1 MLRELHITGLGVI
14 EDLDLEFDPGL
25 NVLTGETGA
34 GKTMI
39 TVGLALAL
47 GQRGSAT
54 MVRSGVGA
62 ARVQARFDATR
73 TADSGGWAEDGE
85 LLLARTV
92 SADGKSKARIGGQ
105 LAPVSALIDLASHL
119 VEMYGQQQGLKSLSA
134 AAQTEFVDRFAGA
147 EHLARVRSFRDLRGR
162 LLAARARLEE
172 LTALSRERERDMDLL
187 AYQIREIE
195 SAGVRP
201 GELPGLEAEEA
212 RLAYAERL
220 LGYAALAEDVL
231 SAEGMGV
238 DSLLRVAAALRE
250 ASSLDPEAQ
259 GLADRSAALAEEA
272 SDLTRDLRGYRE
284 GIVLDPARLEEVRER
299 VAALKALER
308 KYGEGEE
315 GVLAYLEEARA
326 RFASLASADD
336 ERIGLRT
343 AVEDLTA
350 RSAHAAR
357 GLTRVRAETG
367 PRLTAVVEAELRELG
382 MEGVMV
388 EVERRP
394 LDEPGPTGAERV
406 ELLFSGGPGQA
417 ALPLFKVASGGEL
430 SRTMLACRSVMVDL
444 DDVPTL
450 VFDEVDAGIGGRAAV
465 AVGKRLAALAASR
478 QVLVVTHL
486 PQIASFADRHI
497 RVEKA
502 DGRATATL
510 LEGSERV
517 AELSRMLSGLPESE
531 AAAVH
536 ADELLAEAS
545 RVKAGA
551 PYGGA

>member
-62 ARVQARFDATR
+62 ARVQARFDATA
-73 TADSGGWAEDGE
+73 TGDPGGWAEEGE

-92 SADGKSKARIGGQ
+92 GAGGKSAARIGGQ
-105 LAPVSALIDLASHL
+105 LAPVSALAELASYL
-119 VEMYGQQQGLKSLSA
+119 VEMHGQHQGLKLLSA
-134 AAQTEFVDRFAGA
+134 AAQTEFLDRFAGA

-162 LLAARARLEE
+162 LQAARARLEQ
-172 LTALSRERERDMDLL
+172 LTALSRECERDMDLL

-201 GELPGLEAEEA
+201 GELAGLEAEEA
-212 RLAYAERL
+212 RLAHAERL
-220 LGYAALAEDVL
+220 LGLAAASEDAL
-231 SAEGMGV
+231 SAEGSGV
-238 DSLLRVAAALRE
+238 DALCAVAAALRK
-250 ASSLDPEAQ
+250 AASLDPEAEE
-259 GLADRSAALAEEA
+259 LSHRAAALAEEA
-272 SDLTRDLRGYRE
+272 GDLGRDLRGYRE
-284 GIVLDPARLEEVRER
+284 RLVLDPARLEEVRER
-299 VAALKALER
+299 VAASKALER

-315 GVLAYLEEARA
+315 RILTYLAEARA
-326 RFASLASADD
+326 RFASLAGVDD
-336 ERIGLRT
+336 ERTGLEPT
-343 AVEDLTA
+343 VEDLTA
-350 RSAHAAR
+350 ASAHAAAR
-357 GLTRVRAETG
+357 LTRIRMETA
-367 PRLTAVVEAELRELG
+367 PRLAAAIEAELRALG
-382 MEGVMV
+382 MEGATVDV
-388 EVERRP
+388 ALRP
-394 LDEPGPTGAERV
+394 LGERGPTGAERA

-417 ALPLFKVASGGEL
+417 MLTLSKVASGGEL

-450 VFDEVDAGIGGRAAV
+450 VFDEVDVGIGGRAAV
-465 AVGKRLAALAASR
+465 AVGKRLAALAGSR

-502 DGRATATL
+502 GGRATATL

-517 AELSRMLSGLPESE
+517 AELSRMLSGLPESG

-536 ADELLAEAS
+536 AEELLAEAS
-545 RVKAGA
+545 KVKAG
-551 PYGGA
+551 P

>member
-1 MLRELHITGLGVI
+1 VLRELHIAGLGVI
-14 EDLDLEFDPGL
+14 EDLDLEFDSGL

-54 MVRSGVGA
+54 MVRPGVGA
-62 ARVQARFDATR
+62 ARVQARFDATV
-73 TADSGGWAEDGE
+73 TGDPGGWAEDGE

-92 SADGKSKARIGGQ
+92 GADGKSAARIGGQ
-105 LAPVSALIDLASHL
+105 LAPISALIELASHL
-119 VEMYGQQQGLKSLSA
+119 VETHGQHQGLKFRSA
-134 AAQTEFVDRFAGA
+134 AAQTEFLDRFAGA

-162 LLAARARLEE
+162 LRAARARLEE
-172 LTALSRERERDMDLL
+172 LTALSRERERDRDLF

-201 GELPGLEAEEA
+201 GELAGLQDEEA
-212 RLAYAERL
+212 RLAHAERL

-231 SAEGMGV
+231 SAEGTGV
-238 DSLLRVAAALRE
+238 DSVLKVAAALRE
-250 ASSLDPEAQ
+250 ASSLDPEAED
-259 GLADRSAALAEEA
+259 LANRSAALAEEA
-272 SDLTRDLRGYRE
+272 RDLTRDLRRYRE
-284 GIVLDPARLEEVRER
+284 GLVLDPARLEEVRER
-299 VAALKALER
+299 VPALKALER

-315 GVLAYLEEARA
+315 GILAYLVEARA
-326 RFASLASADD
+326 RFASLACADD
-336 ERIGLRT
+336 ERIGLEAT
-343 AVEDLTA
+343 VEELA
-350 RSAHAAR
+350 AASAQAAA

-367 PRLTAVVEAELRELG
+367 PRLSAAIEAELRELG
-382 MEGVMV
+382 MEGGMV
-388 EVERRP
+388 DVERRP
-394 LDEPGPTGAERV
+394 LAEPGPTGAERV

-417 ALPLFKVASGGEL
+417 PLPLSKVASGGEL

-465 AVGKRLAALAASR
+465 AVGKRLAALAGSR

-486 PQIASFADRHI
+486 PQIAAFADRHI
-497 RVEKA
+497 RVEKT
-502 DGRATATL
+502 GGLATATV

-517 AELSRMLSGLPESE
+517 AELSRMLSGLPKSE

-536 ADELLAEAS
+536 AEELLAKAS
-545 RVKAGA
+545 KVKAGR
-551 PYGGA
+551 

>member
-1 MLRELHITGLGVI
+1 VLRQLHITGLGVI

-47 GQRGSAT
+47 GQRGSAS

-62 ARVQARFDATR
+62 ARVQARFDATW
-73 TADSGGWAEDGE
+73 TADPGGWAEDGE

-92 SADGKSKARIGGQ
+92 SADGKSNARIGGQ

-119 VEMYGQQQGLKSLSA
+119 VEMYGQHQGLRFLSA

-195 SAGVRP
+195 SAAVRP
-201 GELPGLEAEEA
+201 GELPRLEAEEA

-231 SAEGMGV
+231 SAEGAGV

-284 GIVLDPARLEEVRER
+284 GVVLDPARLEEVRER
-299 VAALKALER
+299 VGAIKALER

-315 GVLAYLEEARA
+315 GVLAYLEEAKA
-326 RFASLASADD
+326 RFGSLASADD
-336 ERIGLRT
+336 ERIGLRS

-367 PRLTAVVEAELRELG
+367 PRLAAAVEAELRELG
-382 MEGVMV
+382 MEGVTV
-388 EVERRP
+388 EVDRRP
-394 LDEPGPTGAERV
+394 LAEPGPTGAERV

-417 ALPLFKVASGGEL
+417 PLQLSKVASGGEL

-517 AELSRMLSGLPESE
+517 TELSRMLSGLPESE

-536 ADELLAEAS
+536 ADELLAEAN

-551 PYGGA
+551 LTGGA

>member
-39 TVGLALAL
+39 TVGLALCL

-54 MVRSGVGA
+54 MVRSGAGS
-62 ARVQARFDATR
+62 ARVQARFDATVR
-73 TADSGGWAEDGE
+73 GDLGGWAEDGE

-92 SADGKSKARIGGQ
+92 GADGKSAARIGGQ
-105 LAPVSALIDLASHL
+105 LAPISALVQLASHL
-119 VEMYGQQQGLKSLSA
+119 VEMHGQHQGLKFLSA
-134 AAQTEFVDRFAGA
+134 AAQTEFLDRFAGS
-147 EHLARVRSFRDLRGR
+147 EHLARVRSFRELRGR
-162 LLAARARLEE
+162 LLSARTRLEE
-172 LTALSRERERDMDLL
+172 ITALARERERDMDLL

-201 GELPGLEAEEA
+201 GELTELEGEEA
-212 RLAYAERL
+212 RLAHAERL
-220 LGYAALAEDVL
+220 LGYAVSAEDVL
-231 SAEGMGV
+231 SAEGRGV
-238 DSLLRVAAALRE
+238 DSVLAVAAALRE
-250 ASSLDPEAQ
+250 ASSLDPKAQ
-259 GLADRSAALAEEA
+259 ELADRSAALAEEA
-272 SDLTRDLRGYRE
+272 SDLARDLRDYRE
-284 GIVLDPARLEEVRER
+284 GLVLDPARLDEVHER

-315 GVLAYLEEARA
+315 GILAYLVQARA
-326 RFASLASADD
+326 RFASLASTDE
-336 ERIGLRT
+336 ERIGLEKT
-343 AVEDLTA
+343 VEELGAAT
-350 RSAHAAR
+350 AHAAA
-357 GLTRVRAETG
+357 GLTRVRAEAG
-367 PRLTAVVEAELRELG
+367 PRLAAAVEAELRELG
-382 MEGVMV
+382 MEGATVD
-388 EVERRP
+388 VERRP
-394 LDEPGPTGAERV
+394 LAEFGSTGAEAV
-406 ELLFSGGPGQA
+406 EVLFSGGPGQA
-417 ALPLFKVASGGEL
+417 PLPLSKVASGGEL

-465 AVGKRLAALAASR
+465 GVGKRLAALAGSR

-502 DGRATATL
+502 RGRATATV

-517 AELSRMLSGLPESE
+517 VELSRMLSGQPESE

-536 ADELLAEAS
+536 AEELLAEAS
-545 RVKAGA
+545 KVKAGR
-551 PYGGA
+551 

>member
-1 MLRELHITGLGVI
+1 VLRELHITGLGVI

-62 ARVQARFDATR
+62 ARVQARFDATA
-73 TADSGGWAEDGE
+73 TGDPGGWAEEGE

-92 SADGKSKARIGGQ
+92 GAGGKSAARIGGQ
-105 LAPVSALIDLASHL
+105 LAPVSALAELASYL
-119 VEMYGQQQGLKSLSA
+119 VEMHGQHQGLKLLSA
-134 AAQTEFVDRFAGA
+134 AAQTEFLDRFAGA

-162 LLAARARLEE
+162 LQAARARLEE

-201 GELPGLEAEEA
+201 GELAGLEAEEA
-212 RLAYAERL
+212 RLAHAERL
-220 LGYAALAEDVL
+220 LGLAAASEDAL
-231 SAEGMGV
+231 SAEGSGV
-238 DSLLRVAAALRE
+238 DALYAVAAALRE
-250 ASSLDPEAQ
+250 AASLDPEAEE
-259 GLADRSAALAEEA
+259 LSHRATALAEEGG
-272 SDLTRDLRGYRE
+272 DLGRDLRGYRE
-284 GIVLDPARLEEVRER
+284 RLVLDPARLEEVRER

-315 GVLAYLEEARA
+315 RILTYLAEARA
-326 RFASLASADD
+326 RFASVAGVDD
-336 ERIGLRT
+336 ERTGLEPT
-343 AVEDLTA
+343 VEDLTA
-350 RSAHAAR
+350 ASAHAAAR
-357 GLTRVRAETG
+357 LTRIRMETA
-367 PRLTAVVEAELRELG
+367 PRLAAAIEAELRALG
-382 MEGVMV
+382 MEGATVDV
-388 EVERRP
+388 ALRP
-394 LDEPGPTGAERV
+394 LGERGPTGAERA

-417 ALPLFKVASGGEL
+417 MLTLSKVASGGEL

-450 VFDEVDAGIGGRAAV
+450 VFDEVDVGIGGRAAV
-465 AVGKRLAALAASR
+465 AVGKRLAALAGSR

-502 DGRATATL
+502 GGRATATL

-517 AELSRMLSGLPESE
+517 AELSRMLSGLPESG

-536 ADELLAEAS
+536 AEELLAEAS
-545 RVKAGA
+545 KVKAG
-551 PYGGA
+551 P